1 MTKRF
6 DPAVEAAPLT
16 PRTADGRCGTCDGFL
31 AHDADLKADK
41 CRNCSRLAGPAPPP
55 TPEEVR
61 ASVLAELIAMAEGLD
76 PTTFWQTFILV
87 NTVAEIIGMNSRMFR
102 QWLRLNKFELVTKRN
117 PSTGKRSAFV
127 TVEVAREI
135 IRFRM

>member
-1 MTKRF
+1 
-6 DPAVEAAPLT
+6 
-16 PRTADGRCGTCDGFL
+16 
-31 AHDADLKADK
+31 
-41 CRNCSRLAGPAPPP
+41 
-55 TPEEVR
+55 
-61 ASVLAELIAMAEGLD
+61 MAEGLD